1 MPQEEMK
8 AVAYRMHIRRENAV
22 QFVAVA
28 VAMAMLAGC
37 AVTVPLRLADTQGEG
52 ICSANLDPEC
62 ADGGSAYRPTPSAN
76 QPNKPSS

>member
-1 MPQEEMK
+1 MPQEEIK
-8 AVAYRMHIRRENAV
+8 AAAYRIHIRRENALQV
-22 QFVAVA
+22 VAVA

>member
-1 MPQEEMK
+1 MPQEEIK
-8 AVAYRMHIRRENAV
+8 AAAYRIHIGRENAL

-37 AVTVPLRLADTQGEG
+37 AVTVPLRLTDTQGEG
-52 ICSANLDPEC
+52 ICTANLDPEC
-62 ADGGSAYRPTPSAN
+62 ADGGSAYRSTPSAN